1 MQTLVVLA
9 ATGIPLAMKQHKA
22 AFAIILLVPVAIS
35 IRAGAQTPPAQP
47 VVSTDTASNVFIP
60 PNRLLRHVPDPDL
73 QRQAALELLEQARQ
87 ANDTGTVM
95 DLTRI
100 FERVDSIRRSEQ
112 MRLTL
117 EDALHRALANSFVID
132 VQRYNPAI
140 ETTRVVEAEAAFD
153 AVFFTNITK
162 NKVDQPTASQLFAND
177 LDAFDSSYGVRK
189 LLPTGMLV
197 TGFYSLSREKTTLQF
212 QELNPAYTS
221 ALALEIRQPLLRGFG
236 IDVNRAW
243 IYIYKNNRRISD
255 LAFQRA
261 VRDTILE
268 VEKAYWALVQA
279 RRDIVVTSRLLADF
293 ERIYDYLEARRQYDV
308 MEVQLAE
315 TKADL
320 ELARAEFVQRRAT
333 VFDAEDRLIAAMNSP
348 EITLADNI
356 EIIPEDFPQ
365 LTPFVV
371 DRLAE
376 VQTALVQK
384 PEVQEARLQVD
395 NAKIAVGQ
403 AKNAELPVFD
413 VNFTYRIQGLA
424 GNADKSFD
432 EVSRHKFVT
441 YVAGVQFELPIGNR
455 GPRAAHHRARLE
467 HAAAKAALKAE
478 IENAIFVVNVATRGL
493 TTSYDQIMPAFE
505 STEARERQ
513 VESIIAR
520 AERKDIATLS
530 TELGAHRDLAETRRS
545 LLRVMINYNV
555 AIIELEKAKG
565 TLLRYYNVVIPTEEE
580 E

>member
-1 MQTLVVLA
+1 
-9 ATGIPLAMKQHKA
+9 
-22 AFAIILLVPVAIS
+22 
-35 IRAGAQTPPAQP
+35 
-47 VVSTDTASNVFIP
+47 
-60 PNRLLRHVPDPDL
+60 
-73 QRQAALELLEQARQ
+73 
-87 ANDTGTVM
+87 
-95 DLTRI
+95 
-100 FERVDSIRRSEQ
+100 
-112 MRLTL
+112 
-117 EDALHRALANSFVID
+117 
-132 VQRYNPAI
+132 
-140 ETTRVVEAEAAFD
+140 
-153 AVFFTNITK
+153 
-162 NKVDQPTASQLFAND
+162 
-177 LDAFDSSYGVRK
+177 
-189 LLPTGMLV
+189 
-197 TGFYSLSREKTTLQF
+197 
-212 QELNPAYTS
+212 
-221 ALALEIRQPLLRGFG
+221 LRGFG

-243 IYIYKNNRRISD
+243 IYIYKNNCRISD

-279 RRDIVVTSRLLADF
+279 RRDIVITSRLLADF

-320 ELARAEFVQRRAT
+320 DFARAEFVQRRAT

-348 EITLADNI
+348 DVTLADNI

-376 VQTALVQK
+376 VQTALAQK
-384 PEVQEARLQVD
+384 PEVQEARLRVD

-403 AKNAELPVFD
+403 AKNAELPKLD
-413 VNFTYRIQGLA
+413 VNFTYTIQGLA
-424 GNADKSFD
+424 GTADKSFD

-441 YVAGVQFELPIGNR
+441 YYTGVQFEMPIGNR
-455 GPRAAHHRARLE
+455 GPRAAHHRARFE

-478 IENAIFVVNVATRGL
+478 FENTIFAVNVAARGL

-530 TELGAHRDLAETRRS
+530 TELGAHRNLAETRRS
-545 LLRVMINYNV
+545 LLRVMIAYNV

-565 TLLRYYNVVIPTEEE
+565 TLLRFYNVVIPTEEE

>member
-1 MQTLVVLA
+1 
-9 ATGIPLAMKQHKA
+9 MKQHTA
-22 AFAIILLVPVAIS
+22 ALAMILLVPVTMDFQAN
-35 IRAGAQTPPAQP
+35 AQTPPAEP
-47 VVSTDTASNVFIP
+47 VVSAESALNVFIP
-60 PNRLLRHVPDPDL
+60 PDRLQWHVPDPDL
-73 QRQAALELLEQARQ
+73 QRQAALEKLEQARQ
-87 ANDTGTVM
+87 ANDTGAVT

-100 FERVDSIRRSEQ
+100 FERVDTIRRSQQ

-117 EDALHRALANSFVID
+117 EDAIHRALANSFVID
-132 VQRYNPAI
+132 VQSYNPAI

-162 NKVDQPTASQLFAND
+162 NKVDRPTASQLFAND

-197 TGFYSLSREKTTLQF
+197 TGSYSLSREKTTLQF
-212 QELNPAYTS
+212 QDLNPAYASNLT
-221 ALALEIRQPLLRGFG
+221 LEIRQPLLRGFG
-236 IDVNRAW
+236 IDVNRSL

-255 LAFQRA
+255 LAFRRA

-308 MEVQLAE
+308 MEVQLSE

-320 ELARAEFVQRRAT
+320 ELTRAEFVQRRAT

-348 EITLADNI
+348 DVTLADNI
-356 EIIPEDFPQ
+356 EIIPGDFPH

-376 VQTALVQK
+376 VQTALAEK
-384 PEVQEARLQVD
+384 PEVEEARIRVA
-395 NAKIAVGQ
+395 NAEIAVGQ

-413 VNFTYRIQGLA
+413 INFTYRIQGLA

-432 EVSRHKFVT
+432 EASRHKYVT
-441 YVAGVQFELPIGNR
+441 YVTGVQFEMPIGNR

-478 IENAIFVVNVATRGL
+478 IENTIFVVNVATRGV

-505 STEARERQ
+505 STQARERQ

-530 TELGAHRDLAETRRS
+530 TELGAHRNLANTRRS
-545 LLRVMINYNV
+545 LLGVMVNYNT

-565 TLLRYYNVVIPTEEE
+565 TLLRYYNVVIPTQDEE
-580 E
+580 